1 MSQVSQRESVSSK
14 MNIKGEQSS
23 LRYKKKAKI
32 TLEATN
38 NAKQRSMSK
47 CSPAS
52 SVGSYLRSVMR
63 E

>member
-14 MNIKGEQSS
+14 MNLKGEKSS

-38 NAKQRSMSK
+38 MQSK
-47 CSPAS
+47 GP
-52 SVGSYLRSVMR
+52 
-63 E
+63 